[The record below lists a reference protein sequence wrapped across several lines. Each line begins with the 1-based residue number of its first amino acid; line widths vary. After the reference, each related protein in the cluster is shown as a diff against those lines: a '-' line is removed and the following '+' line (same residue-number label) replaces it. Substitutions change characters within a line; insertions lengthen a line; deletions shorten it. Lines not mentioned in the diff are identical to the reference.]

1 MNRPKKALRTGTM
14 IMFCTLTS
22 ACISVEYGTPLIT
35 EGLAGLELGKSTPTD
50 ILLALGQP
58 RGNGSM
64 HVSQS
69 PEPRDLLYYEYVKSD
84 GKNTELEI
92 LTVLIHDQRYD
103 GYLWFAS
110 SERIRKQGDF
120 LKPKEIVQGY
130 FPETGPLED
139 EFVRGRTSRDDILNV
154 LGAPVGTGA
163 AILPPEHEAQDA
175 LFYEDLQ
182 AGDMDY
188 VDGVIAL
195 DTRQRILIVMLKD
208 DLYDGFLWYSN
219 VGVAEGKK
227 Q

>member
-1 MNRPKKALRTGTM
+1 MNGLKKALRTGTM

-35 EGLAGLELGKSTPTD
+35 EGLESLELGKSTPAD

-69 PEPRDLLYYEYVKSD
+69 PEPRDLLYYEYIKSD

-110 SERIRKQGDF
+110 SERIRKQGGF
-120 LKPKEIVQGY
+120 LKPKEVVQGY

-139 EFVRGRTSRDDILNV
+139 VFVRGRTSRDDILHV
-154 LGAPVGTGA
+154 LVRR
-163 AILPPEHEAQDA
+163 LKPPPSCH
-175 LFYEDLQ
+175 LRTSHWTHFFEDLCRRHE
-182 AGDMDY
+182 
-188 VDGVIAL
+188 L
-195 DTRQRILIVMLKD
+195 CRR
-208 DLYDGFLWYSN
+208 SN
-219 VGVAEGKK
+219 CHGHAPANSGRDAQGRLV
-227 Q
+227 